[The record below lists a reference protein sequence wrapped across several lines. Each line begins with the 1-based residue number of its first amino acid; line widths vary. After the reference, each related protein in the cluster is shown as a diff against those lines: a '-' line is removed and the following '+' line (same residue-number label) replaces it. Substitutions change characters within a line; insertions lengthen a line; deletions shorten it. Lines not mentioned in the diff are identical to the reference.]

1 MAMECLSDIL
11 IWTKQAKTNTGQ
23 NDFVVALI
31 LKRLIER

>member
-11 IWTKQAKTNTGQ
+11 IRTQQCINTGQ